1 VLGYNGRVGRSSA
14 RQNGAS
20 AFFVKPLQR
29 FSASLVG
36 TAAAQL
42 LTLLKKEK

>member
-1 VLGYNGRVGRSSA
+1 MGRCRSWLGAPEWRKR
-14 RQNGAS
+14 
-20 AFFVKPLQR
+20 FFVKPLQR

-36 TAAAQL
+36 TTAAQL